1 MKKNVNMFPKNGDLW
16 NRSRKSNVIREN
28 YDDFSENVR
37 KITIFEGKFSTFVFI
52 SSWIFYKNPKFLI
65 PRKVWMAVHRSF
77 FAVSAGSIVSQNL
90 PLKRAEILKWCW
102 ILRLACGPPHMSTQL
117 F

>member
-1 MKKNVNMFPKNGDLW
+1 MTTNVKHSPKNGDLW

-37 KITIFEGKFSTFVFI
+37 KITISRGK
-52 SSWIFYKNPKFLI
+52 
-65 PRKVWMAVHRSF
+65 
-77 FAVSAGSIVSQNL
+77 VS
-90 PLKRAEILKWCW
+90 
-102 ILRLACGPPHMSTQL
+102 H